1 MPGLVLVYTG
11 NGKGKT
17 TAALG
22 LSLRALGHGRRVGF
36 LQFMKGSQDYGEVK
50 IAAALPG
57 FVLEQT
63 GRDSFVNPEDPDPV
77 DVAMAKEGLR
87 RGEKWLLEEKFDLVV
102 FDEILVAAGFGLL
115 SAAEILEV
123 LAKRPPET
131 DLVLT
136 GRYAPEAIIEA
147 ADTVTMMEEIR
158 HAYQRG
164 VTAKAGMEF

>member
-63 GRDSFVNPEDPDPV
+63 GRDSFVNPEDPDAV

-87 RGEKWLLEEKFDLVV
+87 RGEEWLSEEKFDLVV

-123 LAKRPPET
+123 LTKRPPET

-136 GRYAPEAIIEA
+136 GRYAPKAIIEA
-147 ADTVTMMEEIR
+147 ADTVTMME
-158 HAYQRG
+158 AGQRR
-164 VTAKAGMEF
+164 